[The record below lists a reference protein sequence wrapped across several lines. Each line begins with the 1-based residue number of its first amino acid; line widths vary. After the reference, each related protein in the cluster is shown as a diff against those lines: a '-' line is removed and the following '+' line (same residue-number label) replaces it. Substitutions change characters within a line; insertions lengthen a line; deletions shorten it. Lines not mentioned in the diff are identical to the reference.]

1 MIGDERTVK
10 MTSDESRKLFRKNEL
25 SAHHLEENTGIIF
38 RVAGFKYFI
47 TSVGIL
53 LKFYF

>member
-25 SAHHLEENTGIIF
+25 SVHHLEENTRIIF
-38 RVAGFKYFI
+38 IVAGFKYFI

-53 LKFYF
+53 LKFDF